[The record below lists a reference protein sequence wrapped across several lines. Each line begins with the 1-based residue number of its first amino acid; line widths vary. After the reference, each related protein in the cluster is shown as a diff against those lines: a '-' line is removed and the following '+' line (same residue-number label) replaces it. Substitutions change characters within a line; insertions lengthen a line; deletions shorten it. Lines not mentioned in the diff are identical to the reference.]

1 MGFQFV
7 LRDQRRNMSTVTEK
21 SSKAGKKPAK
31 STAAKKVD
39 AAHPPSSVMVQ
50 KAIEG
55 LGEKKGSSLASIK
68 KYIGAN
74 YKVDLAKMNVFIRKA
89 LKSGI
94 EKKSIS
100 ASSGMSGR
108 FKLNKVESKPKSSK
122 PKSTKKATP
131 KKAEKTKSVKKTAKK
146 PVAKKAAK
154 KPAAKKE
161 FDTRNQK
168 ILRIF
173 WRYIVSLNIKKFER
187 H

>member
-1 MGFQFV
+1 MGVFQV
-7 LRDQRRNMSTVTEK
+7 VVRDQRRNMSTVTEK

-74 YKVDLAKMNVFIRKA
+74 YKVDLVKMNIFIRKA

-108 FKLNKVESKPKSSK
+108 FKLNKVESKPKASDK
-122 PKSTKKATP
+122 PKSTKNPAKKATP
-131 KKAEKTKSVKKTAKK
+131 KKAEKTKTTKKTAKK

-154 KPAAKKE
+154 KPAAKK
-161 FDTRNQK
+161 
-168 ILRIF
+168 
-173 WRYIVSLNIKKFER
+173 SAPKKK
-187 H
+187 

>member
-7 LRDQRRNMSTVTEK
+7 LRDQRRNMSSVTEK

-74 YKVDLAKMNVFIRKA
+74 YKVDLTKMSIFIRKA

-108 FKLNKVESKPKSSK
+108 FKLKVESKPKATAK
-122 PKSTKKATP
+122 PKSTKKATPKKSTKKPAKKATP
-131 KKAEKTKSVKKTAKK
+131 KKAEKTKSAKKTAKK

-154 KPAAKKE
+154 KPAAKK
-161 FDTRNQK
+161 TAP
-168 ILRIF
+168 
-173 WRYIVSLNIKKFER
+173 KKK
-187 H
+187 

>member
-1 MGFQFV
+1 MGFSLFC
-7 LRDQRRNMSTVTEK
+7 DIKEVTCLPQPK
-21 SSKAGKKPAK
+21 NHPKPAK

-108 FKLNKVESKPKSSK
+108 FKLNKVESKPKSSDK
-122 PKSTKKATP
+122 PKSTKKATPKKSTKKPAKATP

-146 PVAKKAAK
+146 PVAK
-154 KPAAKKE
+154 
-161 FDTRNQK
+161 
-168 ILRIF
+168 
-173 WRYIVSLNIKKFER
+173 
-187 H
+187 

>member
-1 MGFQFV
+1 MGYQRRVHGFQFV
-7 LRDQRRNMSTVTEK
+7 LSDQRRNMSSVTEK

-74 YKVDLAKMNVFIRKA
+74 YKVDLTKMNVFIRKA
-89 LKSGI
+89 LKNGI

-108 FKLNKVESKPKSSK
+108 FKLNKGESKPKASAK
-122 PKSTKKATP
+122 PKSP
-131 KKAEKTKSVKKTAKK
+131 KKAEKTKTTKKTAKK
-146 PVAKKAAK
+146 PVAKKAAAK
-154 KPAAKKE
+154 KPAAKK
-161 FDTRNQK
+161 
-168 ILRIF
+168 
-173 WRYIVSLNIKKFER
+173 SAPKKK
-187 H
+187 

>member
-1 MGFQFV
+1 MATQSTWGQFV
-7 LRDQRRNMSTVTEK
+7 LSDQRRNMSSVTEK

-122 PKSTKKATP
+122 PKSTKKAAKKATP

-154 KPAAKKE
+154 KPAAKK
-161 FDTRNQK
+161 
-168 ILRIF
+168 
-173 WRYIVSLNIKKFER
+173 SAPKKK
-187 H
+187 

>member
-1 MGFQFV
+1 MGFFQFV
-7 LRDQRRNMSTVTEK
+7 LSDQRRNMSSVTEK

-31 STAAKKVD
+31 STAAKKGD

-74 YKVDLAKMNVFIRKA
+74 YKVDLTKMNVFIRKA
-89 LKSGI
+89 LKNGI

-100 ASSGMSGR
+100 ASSGTSGR
-108 FKLNKVESKPKSSK
+108 FKLNKVESKPKASAK

-131 KKAEKTKSVKKTAKK
+131 KKSTPKKAEKTKTTKKTAKK
-146 PVAKKAAK
+146 PVAKKAAAK
-154 KPAAKKE
+154 KPAA
-161 FDTRNQK
+161 
-168 ILRIF
+168 
-173 WRYIVSLNIKKFER
+173 
-187 H
+187 

>member
-1 MGFQFV
+1 MG
-7 LRDQRRNMSTVTEK
+7 
-21 SSKAGKKPAK
+21 
-31 STAAKKVD
+31 
-39 AAHPPSSVMVQ
+39 
-50 KAIEG
+50 
-55 LGEKKGSSLASIK
+55 KKGSSLASIK

-122 PKSTKKATP
+122 QATPKKSTKKPAKKATP

-146 PVAKKAAK
+146 PVAKKGAK
-154 KPAAKKE
+154 KPAAKK
-161 FDTRNQK
+161 
-168 ILRIF
+168 
-173 WRYIVSLNIKKFER
+173 SAPKK
-187 H
+187 

>member
-1 MGFQFV
+1 MG
-7 LRDQRRNMSTVTEK
+7 
-21 SSKAGKKPAK
+21 
-31 STAAKKVD
+31 KKVD

-122 PKSTKKATP
+122 PNLLRRQHRRKVPRNQRRKPHLRRQKRQNLSKRRPKNLLPRKQQKNQLLKSLLQRKS
-131 KKAEKTKSVKKTAKK
+131 SVKG
-146 PVAKKAAK
+146 
-154 KPAAKKE
+154 
-161 FDTRNQK
+161 
-168 ILRIF
+168 
-173 WRYIVSLNIKKFER
+173 
-187 H
+187 

>member
-1 MGFQFV
+1 MGFSLFC
-7 LRDQRRNMSTVTEK
+7 DIKEVTCLPQPK
-21 SSKAGKKPAK
+21 NHPRPAK

-55 LGEKKGSSLASIK
+55 LGEKKRSSLASIK

-94 EKKSIS
+94 EKKST
-100 ASSGMSGR
+100 
-108 FKLNKVESKPKSSK
+108 KKPA
-122 PKSTKKATP
+122 KKATP

-154 KPAAKKE
+154 KPAAKK
-161 FDTRNQK
+161 
-168 ILRIF
+168 
-173 WRYIVSLNIKKFER
+173 SAPKKK
-187 H
+187 

>member
-74 YKVDLAKMNVFIRKA
+74 YKVDLVKMNIFIKA

-131 KKAEKTKSVKKTAKK
+131 KKSTKKPAKKATPKKKAEKTK
-146 PVAKKAAK
+146 
-154 KPAAKKE
+154 
-161 FDTRNQK
+161 
-168 ILRIF
+168 
-173 WRYIVSLNIKKFER
+173 
-187 H
+187 

>member
-1 MGFQFV
+1 MG
-7 LRDQRRNMSTVTEK
+7 NMSTVTEK

-39 AAHPPSSVMVQ
+39 SAHPPSSVMVQ

-55 LGEKKGSSLASIK
+55 LGEKKGSSLAGIK

-108 FKLNKVESKPKSSK
+108 FKLNKVESKPKSSDK
-122 PKSTKKATP
+122 PKSTKK
-131 KKAEKTKSVKKTAKK
+131 
-146 PVAKKAAK
+146 
-154 KPAAKKE
+154 
-161 FDTRNQK
+161 
-168 ILRIF
+168 
-173 WRYIVSLNIKKFER
+173 
-187 H
+187 

>member
-1 MGFQFV
+1 MGQFV
-7 LRDQRRNMSTVTEK
+7 LSDQRRNMSSVTEK

-55 LGEKKGSSLASIK
+55 LGEKKKGSSLASIK

-100 ASSGMSGR
+100 ASSEMSGR

-131 KKAEKTKSVKKTAKK
+131 KKSTKKPAKKATPKKAEKTKSVKKTAKK
-146 PVAKKAAK
+146 PVAKKAAI
-154 KPAAKKE
+154 KPAAKK
-161 FDTRNQK
+161 
-168 ILRIF
+168 
-173 WRYIVSLNIKKFER
+173 SAPKKK
-187 H
+187 

>member
-89 LKSGI
+89 LKAGV
-94 EKKSIS
+94 EKKSIV
-100 ASSGMSGR
+100 ASSGMTGR
-108 FKLNKVESKPKSSK
+108 FKINKTSESKPKTAK
-122 PKSTKKATP
+122 PKAAKKATPKKAAKKPSKKATP
-131 KKAEKTKSVKKTAKK
+131 KKAEKTKSAKKTAKK

-154 KPAAKKE
+154 KPAAKKAAP
-161 FDTRNQK
+161 
-168 ILRIF
+168 
-173 WRYIVSLNIKKFER
+173 KKK
-187 H
+187 

>member
-74 YKVDLAKMNVFIRKA
+74 YKVDLVKMNIFIRKA

-94 EKKSIS
+94 EKKST
-100 ASSGMSGR
+100 
-108 FKLNKVESKPKSSK
+108 KKPA
-122 PKSTKKATP
+122 KKATP
-131 KKAEKTKSVKKTAKK
+131 KKAEKTKTTKKTAKK

-154 KPAAKKE
+154 KPAAKK
-161 FDTRNQK
+161 
-168 ILRIF
+168 
-173 WRYIVSLNIKKFER
+173 SAPKKK
-187 H
+187 

>member
-1 MGFQFV
+1 MG
-7 LRDQRRNMSTVTEK
+7 
-21 SSKAGKKPAK
+21 
-31 STAAKKVD
+31 
-39 AAHPPSSVMVQ
+39 HPPSSVMVQ

-89 LKSGI
+89 LKSGV

-131 KKAEKTKSVKKTAKK
+131 KKATPKKAEKTKSVKKTAKK

-154 KPAAKKE
+154 KPA
-161 FDTRNQK
+161 
-168 ILRIF
+168 
-173 WRYIVSLNIKKFER
+173 
-187 H
+187 

>member
-1 MGFQFV
+1 MGFSLFC
-7 LRDQRRNMSTVTEK
+7 DIKEVTCLPQPK
-21 SSKAGKKPAK
+21 NHPKPAK

-74 YKVDLAKMNVFIRKA
+74 FKVDLVKMNIFIRKA

-108 FKLNKVESKPKSSK
+108 FKLNKVESKPKASK

-131 KKAEKTKSVKKTAKK
+131 KKSTKKPAKKKATPKKAEKTKTTKKTAKK

-154 KPAAKKE
+154 KPAAKK
-161 FDTRNQK
+161 
-168 ILRIF
+168 
-173 WRYIVSLNIKKFER
+173 SAPKKK
-187 H
+187 

>member
-1 MGFQFV
+1 MG
-7 LRDQRRNMSTVTEK
+7 
-21 SSKAGKKPAK
+21 
-31 STAAKKVD
+31 
-39 AAHPPSSVMVQ
+39 SSVMVQ

-74 YKVDLAKMNVFIRKA
+74 YKVDLAKMNVFIRNA
-89 LKSGI
+89 IKSGI

-131 KKAEKTKSVKKTAKK
+131 KKSTKKPAKK
-146 PVAKKAAK
+146 ATPKKAAK
-154 KPAAKKE
+154 KPAAKK
-161 FDTRNQK
+161 
-168 ILRIF
+168 
-173 WRYIVSLNIKKFER
+173 SAPKKK
-187 H
+187 

>member
-74 YKVDLAKMNVFIRKA
+74 YKVDLVKMNIFIKKPLRAALKRKA
-89 LKSGI
+89 YRL
-94 EKKSIS
+94 
-100 ASSGMSGR
+100 
-108 FKLNKVESKPKSSK
+108 V
-122 PKSTKKATP
+122 
-131 KKAEKTKSVKKTAKK
+131 AECLDA
-146 PVAKKAAK
+146 
-154 KPAAKKE
+154 
-161 FDTRNQK
+161 
-168 ILRIF
+168 
-173 WRYIVSLNIKKFER
+173 
-187 H
+187 